1 MVLRP
6 TLLAL
11 SGVTALTAGCAVGPD
26 YHRPEA
32 PVAAH
37 YVDARGAVGQGRAVL
52 PAEHVTWWKTFDD
65 PLLAQLVTA
74 ALEQN
79 LDIAQAA
86 ARVSQA
92 KAGVAG
98 AEGALLPMGAVS
110 ASGARVQQSLE
121 DPLGRLLSAHPGYDR
136 WGKSFSADLSASWE
150 LDLFGGLRRERDA
163 SVADYQAS
171 EAGASAVRLA
181 VVGQVADLYM
191 TIRGIQA
198 RLAIAQRQV
207 QTQQELLLKVGLL
220 YQRGLAAQT
229 QVRASEA
236 AVAQAKAV
244 VPAMEAGLDAA
255 MNAMD
260 VMLGA
265 PPGTYRSQFAGE
277 AHIPVTPKISSVG
290 SPADLLWRRPDLIA
304 AERRLAATNARI
316 GAAMAEYYPTFSLSA
331 LVGSASTLSA
341 GNLFSGDASH
351 MAGVLG
357 LRWRLFDF
365 QRIDAQ
371 IALAKGQDSESLAA
385 YKQAVLRATEDV
397 ETAFSAV
404 LNREE
409 ISQALLQG
417 EDSLERVQQSAEAA
431 YRRGA
436 ASRIDVLRA
445 EESVLR
451 MADARAWAQAESA
464 RAAVAVFKA
473 LGGGWQPEPATLA
486 YR

>member
-11 SGVTALTAGCAVGPD
+11 SGLAAFTAGCAVGPE

-37 YVDARGAVGQGRAVL
+37 YLAANAAVGHGRAVSS
-52 PAEHVTWWKTFDD
+52 AEHVTWWKTFDD
-65 PLLAQLVTA
+65 PLLEALISA

-79 LDIAQAA
+79 LDLAQAA

-98 AEGALLPMGAVS
+98 AEGALLPIGAVS
-110 ASGARVQQSLE
+110 ASGARAQQSLE
-121 DPLGRLLSAHPGYDR
+121 DQVGRLLAAHPGYER

-171 EAGASAVRLA
+171 QAGASAVRLE

-191 TIRGIQA
+191 MIRGLQV
-198 RLAIAQRQV
+198 RLGIAQHQV
-207 QTQQELLLKVGLL
+207 KIQQELLRKLELL
-220 YQRGLAAQT
+220 YQRGLAAET

-244 VPAMEAGLDAA
+244 VPAMAAGLDAA
-255 MNAMD
+255 MNALD
-260 VMLGA
+260 VMLGL
-265 PPGTYRSQFAGE
+265 PPGTHRGDFASE

-304 AERRLAATNARI
+304 AERRLAASNARI
-316 GAAMAEYYPTFSLSA
+316 GEAMAEYYPKFSLSA
-331 LVGSASTLSA
+331 LLGSASTLSA

-351 MAGVLG
+351 MSGVLG

-365 QRIDAQ
+365 KRIDAQ

-409 ISQALLQG
+409 ISEALVQG
-417 EDSLERVQQSAEAA
+417 ETSLERVKQSAEAA
-431 YRRGA
+431 YRRGT

-464 RAAVAVFKA
+464 RAAVAAFKA
-473 LGGGWQPEPATLA
+473 MGGGWQPEPAMLVL
-486 YR
+486 R

>member
-11 SGVTALTAGCAVGPD
+11 SSVAALTAGCAVGPE
-26 YHRPEA
+26 YHRPDA
-32 PVAAH
+32 PVAVH
-37 YVDARGAVGQGRAVL
+37 YVDANGAAGHGRAVSA
-52 PAEHVTWWKTFDD
+52 AEHVTWWKTFDD
-65 PLLAQLVTA
+65 PLLEQFVTA
-74 ALEQN
+74 ALAQN

-92 KAGVAG
+92 KAAVAG
-98 AEGALLPMGAVS
+98 AEGELLPIGAVS

-121 DPLGRLLSAHPGYDR
+121 DQLGRLLAANPGYDR
-136 WGKSFSADLSASWE
+136 WGKSFSADLGASWE

-171 EAGASAVRLA
+171 QAGASAVRLA
-181 VVGQVADLYM
+181 VVGHVADLYM
-191 TIRGIQA
+191 TIRGSQV
-198 RLAIAQRQV
+198 RLDIAQRQV
-207 QTQQELLLKVGLL
+207 QTQQELLLKLQLL
-220 YQRGLAAQT
+220 YQRGLAAET

-244 VPAMEAGLDAA
+244 VPAMKAGLDAA
-255 MNAMD
+255 MNALD
-260 VMLGA
+260 VMLGV
-265 PPGTYRSQFAGE
+265 PPGTHRGDFAGA
-277 AHIPVTPKISSVG
+277 AHIPVTPKMSSVG

-304 AERRLAATNARI
+304 AERRLVATNARI
-316 GAAMAEYYPTFSLSA
+316 GVAMAEYYPKLSLSA
-331 LVGSASTLSA
+331 LVGSASTISA

-365 QRIDAQ
+365 KRIDAQ

-385 YKQAVLRATEDV
+385 YRQAVLRATEDV

-409 ISQALLQG
+409 ISDALLQG
-417 EDSLERVQQSAEAA
+417 EGSLERAKQSAEAA
-431 YRRGA
+431 YRRGT

-464 RAAVAVFKA
+464 RAAVAAFKA
-473 LGGGWQPEPATLA
+473 MGGGWQPEPATLA
-486 YR
+486 LR